1 MFVMPTIDMVATGKN
16 IEMLRKA
23 AGISVRDLQDVFG
36 FGTPQA
42 IYKWQH
48 GAAMP
53 TIDNLVVLAA
63 VLQVKIDDI
72 LIVDE
77 EIQAKISA

>member
-72 LIVDE
+72 LVVDVE
-77 EIQAKISA
+77 VQARISA